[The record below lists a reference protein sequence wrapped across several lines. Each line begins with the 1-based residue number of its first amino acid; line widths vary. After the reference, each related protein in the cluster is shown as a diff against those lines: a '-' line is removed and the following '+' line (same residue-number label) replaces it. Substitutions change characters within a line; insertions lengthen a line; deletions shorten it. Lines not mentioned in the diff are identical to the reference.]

1 MIKLDV
7 YTRDPLSFAIVD
19 RLSILEDVANN
30 NSNRRRYNLNLNDS
44 DVHECVYSLILDDV
58 YMPFEYERSAKDA
71 LSYFD
76 WVELVRYIARI
87 GREDIFP
94 YFKATTAAEVVMK
107 QLLQDIMREACDRT
121 GLGFGQDLEAQD
133 AENLI
138 EQLNHILG
146 GTNWVER
153 FIKDKVY

>member
-76 WVELVRYIARI
+76 WVMIVRYIARI
-87 GREDIFP
+87 GRDDIFS
-94 YFKATTAAEVVMK
+94 YFKATTAAEVVMN
-107 QLLQDIMREACDRT
+107 QLLQDIMQEACDRA
-121 GLGFGQDLEAQD
+121 GLRLDQDLEAQD

-138 EQLNHILG
+138 VQLNHMLG
-146 GTNWVER
+146 GTDWTKR
-153 FIKDKVY
+153 FIYDKAY